1 MGTDFAVVGRLLS
14 SPARAAMLEALLD
27 GRTAT
32 ASELAVAAAVKP
44 STASGHLAALVDG
57 RMIAVATRGRNREYT
72 IADRDIALA
81 LEALSRICPDR
92 PVRSLRSARNM
103 DALRDAR
110 TCYDHLAGRLG
121 VDVLG
126 ALLQREWLVARGDDY
141 VLSAAGDQRLVD
153 IGVDVPSARM
163 QRRHFARACLDWT
176 ERRPHLAGALGAALC
191 QSVLHAGWVRRRRSG
206 RGLLITPLGVDQ
218 LEEAFGISTTAPS

>member
-1 MGTDFAVVGRLLS
+1 
-14 SPARAAMLEALLD
+14 MLEALLD

-32 ASELAVAAAVKP
+32 AGELAAAASVKR
-44 STASGHLAALVDG
+44 STASEHLAALVEG
-57 RMIAVATRGRNREYT
+57 RMIVVATRGRHREYS
-72 IADRDIALA
+72 IVDRDIARA
-81 LEALSRICPDR
+81 LEALSRISPER

-121 VDVLG
+121 VDVLA
-126 ALLQREWLVARGDDY
+126 ALLQREWLVARGDGY
-141 VLSAAGDQRLVD
+141 VLSATGERSLVHL
-153 IGVDVPSARM
+153 GVDVPSARL

-191 QSVLHAGWVRRRRSG
+191 QSVVRAGWVRRRRTG
-206 RGLLITPLGVDQ
+206 RGLLVTPLGVAQ
-218 LEEAFGISTTAPS
+218 LEEAFGISVTPLR